1 MTASFIPQSAVSL
14 GTSAAQAGMAKLGIG
29 SSSPDKQKNYGLLM
43 RFKVVVN
50 AVKELGDWSLCSGLG
65 VNFKHETY
73 NEGGV
78 YEYPRLLPGT
88 MEYTD
93 VTLERP
99 IDAASFKKVQDWLTD
114 VRNKWI
120 YGDAT
125 KYHGDSVTITLYG
138 TAANDDGKT
147 LQVVATWT
155 LLNALPM
162 SWTGPSLNAE
172 TNKVATE
179 KLILKHQGFL
189 PQGPTS

>member
-14 GTSAAQAGMAKLGIG
+14 GTSAAQAGMSKLGIG
-29 SSSPDKQKNYGLLM
+29 SSTPDDPKNYGLLM

-50 AVKELGDWSLCSGLG
+50 AVKELGDWSVCSGLG

-99 IDAASFKKVQDWLTD
+99 IDAASFKTVQDWLTD

-125 KYHGDSVTITLYG
+125 KYKGDSVTITLYG
-138 TAANDDGKT
+138 TAGNGRKLDK
-147 LQVVATWT
+147 VADWT

-162 SWTGPSLNAE
+162 SWTGPSMNAE

-179 KLILKHQGFL
+179 KLVLKHQGFL
-189 PQGPTS
+189 PAGPTS